1 MSEERHILPYVS
13 RIHID
18 GLFGYISIDWHLRR
32 GVNVLSG
39 INGSGKSSILQA
51 FAQLLKYGYYKQN
64 EQKPLARIEVYLED
78 GEKIVSDA
86 TMSGDTN
93 KEYYSNV
100 NVISTF
106 DASLKTS
113 DSIRKLTD
121 NQVNSDLDWELYLVE
136 SKFLK
141 YQLMMGK
148 RAIDLLMQGN
158 RLEEVTSLMNRK
170 NLFYDIMDSFF
181 KESGKVIERD
191 KDEIRF
197 RNKNGR
203 LLSPYQLSS
212 GEKQLIIILTTV
224 LCQNGEPYILLMDE
238 PEISLH
244 FDWQKK
250 LIGAVMQLNP
260 QLQLILTT
268 HSPAVVMEGWLD
280 RVQDVSDLVVLKPDS
295 SDICTG
301 HE

>member
-1 MSEERHILPYVS
+1 MNEERHILPYVR

-18 GLFGYISIDWHLRR
+18 GLFGYISVDWQLRR

-51 FAQLLKYGYYKQN
+51 FAQLLKYGYYKN
-64 EQKPLARIEVYLED
+64 EQKPLAKIEVYLEN

-86 TMSGDTN
+86 TASSVSG

-113 DSIRKLTD
+113 ESVRKLTD
-121 NQVNSDLDWELYLVE
+121 NKVNSDLDWDLYQVE
-136 SKFLK
+136 AKFLK
-141 YQLMMGK
+141 YQLAMGK
-148 RAIDLLMQGN
+148 RAIELLMRGN
-158 RLEEVTSLMNRK
+158 RPEEVSSLMSRK
-170 NLFYDIMDSFF
+170 NLFYDVMDAFF

-197 RNKNGR
+197 RDKNGR

-260 QLQLILTT
+260 ELQLILTT

-280 RVQDVSDLVVLKPDS
+280 RVQDVSDLIVVKPAPSAIPDPQ
-295 SDICTG
+295 
-301 HE
+301 

>member
-1 MSEERHILPYVS
+1 MSEERHILPYVR

-18 GLFGYISIDWHLRR
+18 GLFGYISVDWQLRR

-51 FAQLLKYGYYKQN
+51 FAQLLKYGYYKN
-64 EQKPLARIEVYLED
+64 EQKPLAKIEVYLEN
-78 GEKIVSDA
+78 GKKIVSDTA
-86 TMSGDTN
+86 APSGVAD

-113 DSIRKLTD
+113 ESVRKLTD
-121 NQVNSDLDWELYLVE
+121 NKVNSDLDWDLYQVE
-136 SKFLK
+136 AKFLK
-141 YQLMMGK
+141 YQLAMGK
-148 RAIDLLMQGN
+148 RAIELLMRGN
-158 RLEEVTSLMNRK
+158 RPEEVSSLMSRK
-170 NLFYDIMDSFF
+170 TLFYDVMDAFF

-197 RNKNGR
+197 RDKNGR
-203 LLSPYQLSS
+203 PLSPYQLSS
-212 GEKQLIIILTTV
+212 GEKQLVIILTTV

-250 LIGAVMQLNP
+250 LIGAVMRLNP
-260 QLQLILTT
+260 ALQLILTT

-280 RVQDVSDLVVLKPDS
+280 RVQDVSDLIVVKPDPS
-295 SDICTG
+295 VIPDPQ
-301 HE
+301 

>member
-1 MSEERHILPYVS
+1 MSEERHILPYVR

-18 GLFGYISIDWHLRR
+18 GLFGYISVDWQLRR

-51 FAQLLKYGYYKQN
+51 FAQLLKYGYYKN
-64 EQKPLARIEVYLED
+64 EQKPLAKIEVYLEN
-78 GEKIVSDA
+78 GEKIVSDTA
-86 TMSGDTN
+86 APSGAAD

-113 DSIRKLTD
+113 ESVRKLTD
-121 NQVNSDLDWELYLVE
+121 NKVNSDLDWDLYQVE
-136 SKFLK
+136 AKFLK
-141 YQLMMGK
+141 YQLAMGK
-148 RAIDLLMQGN
+148 RAIELLMRGN
-158 RLEEVTSLMNRK
+158 RPEEVSSLMSRK
-170 NLFYDIMDSFF
+170 TLFYDVMDAFF

-197 RNKNGR
+197 RDKNGR
-203 LLSPYQLSS
+203 PLSPYQLSS
-212 GEKQLIIILTTV
+212 GEKQLVIILTTV

-250 LIGAVMQLNP
+250 LIGAVMRLNP
-260 QLQLILTT
+260 ALQLILTT

-280 RVQDVSDLVVLKPDS
+280 RVQDVSDLIVVKPDPS
-295 SDICTG
+295 AIPDPQ
-301 HE
+301 

>member
-1 MSEERHILPYVS
+1 MSEERHILPYVR

-18 GLFGYISIDWHLRR
+18 GLFGYISVDWQLRR

-51 FAQLLKYGYYKQN
+51 FAQLLKYGYYKN
-64 EQKPLARIEVYLED
+64 EQKPLAKIEVYLEN
-78 GEKIVSDA
+78 GKKIVSDTA
-86 TMSGDTN
+86 APSGVAD

-113 DSIRKLTD
+113 ESVRKLTD
-121 NQVNSDLDWELYLVE
+121 NKVNSDLDWDLYQVE
-136 SKFLK
+136 AKFLK
-141 YQLMMGK
+141 YQLAMGK
-148 RAIDLLMQGN
+148 RAIELLMRGN
-158 RLEEVTSLMNRK
+158 RPEEVSSLMSRK
-170 NLFYDIMDSFF
+170 TLFYDVMDAFF

-197 RNKNGR
+197 RDKNGR
-203 LLSPYQLSS
+203 PLSPYQLSS
-212 GEKQLIIILTTV
+212 GEKQLVIILTTV

-250 LIGAVMQLNP
+250 LIGAVMRLNP
-260 QLQLILTT
+260 ALQLILTT

-280 RVQDVSDLVVLKPDS
+280 RVQDVSDLIVVKPDPS
-295 SDICTG
+295 AIPDPQ
-301 HE
+301 